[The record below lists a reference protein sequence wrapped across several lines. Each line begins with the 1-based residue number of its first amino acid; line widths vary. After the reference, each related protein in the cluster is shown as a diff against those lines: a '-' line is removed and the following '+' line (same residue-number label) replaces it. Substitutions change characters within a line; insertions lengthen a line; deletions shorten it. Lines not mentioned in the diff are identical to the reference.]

1 MKHQRFWVWVGI
13 ALMGVGAVPRAM
25 AASLYN
31 LPRGVTPISHEI
43 YGLNMLAFWIMCGI
57 AAVVF
62 GAITWSIIFHRRS
75 RHPKPAEFHESTVLE
90 VVWTVIPF
98 IILIVMAVPA
108 ARVLLRAENVHH
120 SEMTVA
126 VTGYQWLWRY
136 TYPRW
141 HINVYSRLANSSLRI
156 APLNSGLSPYSVPHY
171 LHSVTHPLVLPVGEK
186 VRLLITSK
194 DVIHSWWVPD
204 LGVQMD
210 ANPGLVNSIWVRI
223 EKPGIYRGQCNQ
235 ICGWGHAYMPIVVVA
250 EPKAQFQA
258 WVREWQERHPADA
271 DDASSPTPQG
281 S

>member
-1 MKHQRFWVWVGI
+1 
-13 ALMGVGAVPRAM
+13 M

-43 YGLNMLAFWIMCGI
+43 YGLNLMAFWIMCAI
-57 AAVVF
+57 AVVVF
-62 GAITWSIIFHRRS
+62 GAITWSMIFHRRS
-75 RHPKPAEFHESTVLE
+75 RHPKPATFQENTVLE

-98 IILIVMAVPA
+98 IILLVMAVPA
-108 ARVLLRAENVHH
+108 ARVLLHAEDVHH
-120 SEMTVA
+120 SEMTVE

-141 HINVYSRLANSSLRI
+141 HINIYSRLADSSLRI
-156 APLNSGLSPYSVPHY
+156 APLDSGLSPYSVPHY
-171 LHSVTHPLVLPVGEK
+171 LHSVTQPLVLPVGEK
-186 VRLLITSK
+186 VRLLITSR

-223 EKPGIYRGQCNQ
+223 LKPGTYRGQCNQ

-250 EPKAQFQA
+250 KPKTQFMA
-258 WVREWQERHPADA
+258 WVREWQARHGGAAGHAASPA
-271 DDASSPTPQG
+271 PQG